1 MLREAA
7 APVALKPIRL
17 AVGVAVGGV
26 GENQSRAEAQRHAGG
41 FQRVATGGD
50 VIHKIRLAQRQGFG
64 GADKVVR
71 FPADRAL
78 RVAVALALGTN
89 CLRAGDGFD
98 HLRRGG
104 GRGN

>member
-41 FQRVATGGD
+41 CQRVAAGGH
-50 VIHKIRLAQRQGFG
+50 VVHEVGLAEREIFA
-64 GADKVVR
+64 GAHEVMILA
-71 FPADRAL
+71 ADRAQ
-78 RVAVALALGTN
+78 RVLVPLAL
-89 CLRAGDGFD
+89 RSYM
-98 HLRRGG
+98 GG
-104 GRGN
+104 LERISS